1 VPGTLLISINLNKE
15 YIVKALHRRTT
26 IFFASRNSLFLQ
38 KFSPYSGKEFF
49 LLTSEF
55 FRDGDR
61 HFII

>member
-1 VPGTLLISINLNKE
+1 VPGNLLFAAVFL
-15 YIVKALHRRTT
+15 
-26 IFFASRNSLFLQ
+26 FFASKNSLFLQ

-55 FRDGDR
+55 FRDCDR